1 MKANRVR
8 QWALTLAFIPKMI
21 DKHGCCA
28 RMIDNRQ
35 RDHSIPRD
43 APTAP
48 RLLIS
53 ADAPSVTDPV
63 KRLWT

>member
-1 MKANRVR
+1 MNANPV
-8 QWALTLAFIPKMI
+8 QPWSLTVTFTPKMI

-35 RDHSIPRD
+35 RDHSIPSE